1 MFLYYLAFFN
11 TSGFMNPLEHWCNN
25 TVVPGTDN
33 ICCNNTTYIA
43 NLTCPTKHTCDKIIL
58 TPYLKPYVVLDA
70 IPSTSTLDMYNG
82 FLKDGT
88 SIGLPKNINMLVF
101 VAKTGDSTMQ
111 YTLGDQYCFK
121 V

>member
-1 MFLYYLAFFN
+1 
-11 TSGFMNPLEHWCNN
+11 
-25 TVVPGTDN
+25 
-33 ICCNNTTYIA
+33 
-43 NLTCPTKHTCDKIIL
+43 
-58 TPYLKPYVVLDA
+58 
-70 IPSTSTLDMYNG
+70 LDMYNG